1 MSNELVATVN
11 QNIVDMKQNEGL
23 SLPPDYSV
31 GNALNSAYLTLSDST
46 KGKSLLDKCD
56 QGSVIKALMNMA
68 IQGLSPAKNQ
78 CYFIPYGNQ
87 LVMQRSYFG
96 SISVVKR
103 LSNVKDIDAQIIHK
117 DDTFKIGGENGRL
130 VVKEFEP
137 SFENL
142 DKPIVGAFA
151 WVENND
157 GDRTYTVMTKKDI
170 DTSWG
175 HSRNK
180 KVQNEFPE
188 EMAKRTVINRAA
200 KFYINSSSDNDLFV
214 QAVNDTT
221 SAEYD
226 NDSRKDVTPA
236 KRSLTADLAEN
247 KPTQTQVEPKP
258 APEPETKPEPKAEPA
273 KPTEPAKEA
282 KTDDQEP
289 TTATADDDQ
298 ANQESIFDN
307 LNKLNA

>member
-1 MSNELVATVN
+1 MSNELVTMVN
-11 QNIVDMKQNEGL
+11 NNIEDMKNNEGL

-31 GNALNSAYLTLSDST
+31 GNALNSAYLILSDTS
-46 KGKSLLDKCD
+46 KGQPLLDKCD

-103 LSNVKDIDAQIIHK
+103 LSNVKDIQAQVVHK
-117 DDTFKIGGENGRL
+117 DDTFKIGGKDGVL

-142 DKPIVGAFA
+142 DKPIIGAFA
-151 WVENND
+151 WIEDINGN
-157 GDRTYTVMTKKDI
+157 RTYTVMTKKDI
-170 DTSWG
+170 DTSWS
-175 HSRNK
+175 HAKTK

-221 SAEYD
+221 SSEYEND
-226 NDSRKDVTPA
+226 NPKDVTPT
-236 KRSLTADLAEN
+236 KRSLVADVAEN
-247 KPTQTQVEPKP
+247 KAEKVES
-258 APEPETKPEPKAEPA
+258 AEPA
-273 KPTEPAKEA
+273 KEPVRTAAKEA
-282 KTDDQEP
+282 SSNDQESVK
-289 TTATADDDQ
+289 DEVDQ
-298 ANQESIFDN
+298 QNLFDN
-307 LNKLNA
+307 LNDVGSEADAE

>member
-1 MSNELVATVN
+1 MSNELVTMVN
-11 QNIVDMKQNEGL
+11 NNIEDMKNNEGL

-31 GNALNSAYLTLSDST
+31 GNALNSAYLILSDTS
-46 KGKSLLDKCD
+46 KGQPLLDKCD

-103 LSNVKDIDAQIIHK
+103 LSNVKDIQAQVVHK
-117 DDTFKIGGENGRL
+117 DDTFKIGGENGVL

-142 DKPIVGAFA
+142 DKPIIGAFA
-151 WVENND
+151 WIEDINGN
-157 GDRTYTVMTKKDI
+157 RTYTVMTKKDI
-170 DTSWG
+170 DTSWS
-175 HSRNK
+175 HAKTK

-214 QAVNDTT
+214 KAVNETT
-221 SAEYD
+221 SNEYE
-226 NDSRKDVTPA
+226 NDDRKDVTPT
-236 KRSLTADLAEN
+236 KRSLVADVAEN
-247 KPTQTQVEPKP
+247 KAEKVESAEPVKEP
-258 APEPETKPEPKAEPA
+258 VKTAVKEAPSNDQEPA
-273 KPTEPAKEA
+273 K
-282 KTDDQEP
+282 DG
-289 TTATADDDQ
+289 
-298 ANQESIFDN
+298 ANQQNLFDN
-307 LNKLNA
+307 LNDVGSEADTE

>member
-1 MSNELVATVN
+1 MSNELVTMVN
-11 QNIVDMKQNEGL
+11 NNIEDMKNNEGL

-31 GNALNSAYLTLSDST
+31 GNALNSAYLILSDTS
-46 KGKSLLDKCD
+46 KGQPLLDKCD

-103 LSNVKDIDAQIIHK
+103 LSNVKDIQAQVVHK
-117 DDTFKIGGENGRL
+117 DDTFKIGGKDGVL

-142 DKPIVGAFA
+142 DKPIIGAFA
-151 WVENND
+151 WIEDINGN
-157 GDRTYTVMTKKDI
+157 RTYTVMTKKDI
-170 DTSWG
+170 DTSWS
-175 HSRNK
+175 HAKTK

-214 QAVNDTT
+214 KAVNETT
-221 SAEYD
+221 SNEYE
-226 NDSRKDVTPA
+226 NDDRKDVTPT
-236 KRSLTADLAEN
+236 KRSLVADVAEN
-247 KPTQTQVEPKP
+247 KAEKVES
-258 APEPETKPEPKAEPA
+258 AEPA
-273 KPTEPAKEA
+273 KEPVRTAAKEA
-282 KTDDQEP
+282 SSNDKESVKDEVDQ
-289 TTATADDDQ
+289 Q
-298 ANQESIFDN
+298 NLFDN
-307 LNKLNA
+307 LGDLDAG

>member
-1 MSNELVATVN
+1 MSNELVTMVN
-11 QNIVDMKQNEGL
+11 NNIEDMKNNEGL

-31 GNALNSAYLTLSDST
+31 GNALNSAYLILSDTS
-46 KGKSLLDKCD
+46 KGQPLLDKCD

-103 LSNVKDIDAQIIHK
+103 LSNVKDIQAQVVHK
-117 DDTFKIGGENGRL
+117 DDTFKIGGENGVL

-142 DKPIVGAFA
+142 DKPIIGAFA
-151 WVENND
+151 WIEDINGN
-157 GDRTYTVMTKKDI
+157 RTYTVMTKKDI
-170 DTSWG
+170 DTSWS
-175 HSRNK
+175 HAKTK

-221 SAEYD
+221 SSEYEND
-226 NDSRKDVTPA
+226 NSKDVTPA
-236 KRSLTADLAEN
+236 KRSLVADVAEN
-247 KPTQTQVEPKP
+247 K
-258 APEPETKPEPKAEPA
+258 AE
-273 KPTEPAKEA
+273 KENLS
-282 KTDDQEP
+282 
-289 TTATADDDQ
+289 
-298 ANQESIFDN
+298 NQLKNPLER
-307 LNKLNA
+307 L

>member
-1 MSNELVATVN
+1 MSNELVTMVN
-11 QNIVDMKQNEGL
+11 NNIEDMKNNEGL

-31 GNALNSAYLTLSDST
+31 GNALNSAYLILSDTS
-46 KGKSLLDKCD
+46 KGQPLLDKCD

-103 LSNVKDIDAQIIHK
+103 LSNVKDIQAQVVHK
-117 DDTFKIGGENGRL
+117 DDTFKIGGENGVL

-142 DKPIVGAFA
+142 DKPIIGAFA
-151 WVENND
+151 WIEDINGN
-157 GDRTYTVMTKKDI
+157 RTYTVMTKKDI
-170 DTSWG
+170 DTSWS
-175 HSRNK
+175 HAKTK

-221 SAEYD
+221 SSEYEND
-226 NDSRKDVTPA
+226 NPKDVTPA
-236 KRSLTADLAEN
+236 KRSLVADVAEN
-247 KPTQTQVEPKP
+247 KAEKVES
-258 APEPETKPEPKAEPA
+258 AEPA
-273 KPTEPAKEA
+273 KEPVRAAVKEA
-282 KTDDQEP
+282 SSNDQEP
-289 TTATADDDQ
+289 VKDEVDQ
-298 ANQESIFDN
+298 QNLFDN
-307 LNKLNA
+307 LNDVGSEADAE

>member
-1 MSNELVATVN
+1 MSNELVTMVN
-11 QNIVDMKQNEGL
+11 NNIEDMKNNEGL

-31 GNALNSAYLTLSDST
+31 GNALNSAYLILSDTT
-46 KGKSLLDKCD
+46 KGQPLLDKCD

-103 LSNVKDIDAQIIHK
+103 LSNVKDIQAQVVHK
-117 DDTFKIGGENGRL
+117 DDTFKIGGENGVL

-142 DKPIVGAFA
+142 DKPIIGAFA
-151 WVENND
+151 WIEDINGN
-157 GDRTYTVMTKKDI
+157 RTYTVMTKKDI
-170 DTSWG
+170 DTSWS
-175 HSRNK
+175 HAKTK

-214 QAVNDTT
+214 KAVNETT
-221 SAEYD
+221 SNEYE
-226 NDSRKDVTPA
+226 NDDRKDVTPT
-236 KRSLTADLAEN
+236 KRSLVADVAEN
-247 KPTQTQVEPKP
+247 KAEKVESAEPVKEP
-258 APEPETKPEPKAEPA
+258 VKTAVKEAPSNDQEPA
-273 KPTEPAKEA
+273 K
-282 KTDDQEP
+282 DG
-289 TTATADDDQ
+289 
-298 ANQESIFDN
+298 ANQQNLFDN
-307 LNKLNA
+307 LNDVGSEADTE

>member
-1 MSNELVATVN
+1 MSNELVTMVN
-11 QNIVDMKQNEGL
+11 NNIEDMKNNEGL

-31 GNALNSAYLTLSDST
+31 GNALNSAYLILSDTS
-46 KGKSLLDKCD
+46 KGQPLLDKCD

-103 LSNVKDIDAQIIHK
+103 LSNVKDIQAQVVHK
-117 DDTFKIGGENGRL
+117 DDTFKIGGENGVL

-142 DKPIVGAFA
+142 DKPIIGAFA
-151 WVENND
+151 WIEDINGN
-157 GDRTYTVMTKKDI
+157 RTYTVMTKKDI
-170 DTSWG
+170 DTSWS
-175 HSRNK
+175 HAKTK

-221 SAEYD
+221 SSEYEND
-226 NDSRKDVTPA
+226 NPKDVTPA
-236 KRSLTADLAEN
+236 KRSLVADVAEN
-247 KPTQTQVEPKP
+247 KSEKVES
-258 APEPETKPEPKAEPA
+258 AEPA
-273 KPTEPAKEA
+273 KEPVRTAVKEA
-282 KTDDQEP
+282 PSNDQEP
-289 TTATADDDQ
+289 VKDEADQ
-298 ANQESIFDN
+298 QNLFDN
-307 LNKLNA
+307 LNDVGSEADAE

>member
-1 MSNELVATVN
+1 MSNELVTMVN
-11 QNIVDMKQNEGL
+11 NNIEDMKNNEGL

-31 GNALNSAYLTLSDST
+31 GNALNSAYLILSDTS
-46 KGKSLLDKCD
+46 KGQPLLDKCD

-103 LSNVKDIDAQIIHK
+103 LSNVKDIQAQVVHK
-117 DDTFKIGGENGRL
+117 DDTFKIGGKDGVL

-142 DKPIVGAFA
+142 DKPIIGAFA
-151 WVENND
+151 WIEDINGN
-157 GDRTYTVMTKKDI
+157 RTYTVMTKKDI
-170 DTSWG
+170 DTSWS
-175 HSRNK
+175 HAKTK

-221 SAEYD
+221 SSEYEND
-226 NDSRKDVTPA
+226 NPKDVTPA
-236 KRSLTADLAEN
+236 KRSLVADVAEN
-247 KPTQTQVEPKP
+247 KAEKVES
-258 APEPETKPEPKAEPA
+258 AEPA
-273 KPTEPAKEA
+273 KEPVRTAVKEA
-282 KTDDQEP
+282 SSNDQGPVKDEV
-289 TTATADDDQ
+289 DQ
-298 ANQESIFDN
+298 QNLFDN
-307 LNKLNA
+307 LGDLDAG

>member
-1 MSNELVATVN
+1 MSNELVTMVN
-11 QNIVDMKQNEGL
+11 NNIEDMKNNEGL

-31 GNALNSAYLTLSDST
+31 GNALNSAYLILSDTS
-46 KGKSLLDKCD
+46 KGQPLLDKCD

-103 LSNVKDIDAQIIHK
+103 LSNVKDIQAQVVHK
-117 DDTFKIGGENGRL
+117 DDTFKIGGENGVL

-137 SFENL
+137 NFENL
-142 DKPIVGAFA
+142 DKPIIGAFA
-151 WVENND
+151 WIEDINGN
-157 GDRTYTVMTKKDI
+157 RTYTVMTKKDI
-170 DTSWG
+170 DTSWS
-175 HSRNK
+175 HAKTK

-214 QAVNDTT
+214 QAVNETT
-221 SAEYD
+221 SNEYE
-226 NDSRKDVTPA
+226 NDDRKDVTPT
-236 KRSLTADLAEN
+236 KRSLVADVAEN
-247 KPTQTQVEPKP
+247 KAEKVES
-258 APEPETKPEPKAEPA
+258 AG
-273 KPTEPAKEA
+273 PAKEPVGTPVKEA
-282 KTDDQEP
+282 SSDDQEP
-289 TTATADDDQ
+289 AKDG
-298 ANQESIFDN
+298 ANQQNLFDN
-307 LNKLNA
+307 LNDVGSEADNE

>member
-1 MSNELVATVN
+1 MSNELVTMVN
-11 QNIVDMKQNEGL
+11 NNIEDMKNNEGL

-31 GNALNSAYLTLSDST
+31 GNALNSAYLILSDTS
-46 KGKSLLDKCD
+46 KGQPLLDKCD

-103 LSNVKDIDAQIIHK
+103 LSNVKDIQAQVVHK
-117 DDTFKIGGENGRL
+117 DDTFKIGGENGVL

-142 DKPIVGAFA
+142 DKPIIGAFA
-151 WVENND
+151 WVEDLNGN
-157 GDRTYTVMTKKDI
+157 RTYTVMTKKDI
-170 DTSWG
+170 DTSWS
-175 HSRNK
+175 HAKTK

-221 SAEYD
+221 SSEYEND
-226 NDSRKDVTPA
+226 NPKDVTPA
-236 KRSLTADLAEN
+236 KRSLVADVAEN
-247 KPTQTQVEPKP
+247 KAEKVES
-258 APEPETKPEPKAEPA
+258 
-273 KPTEPAKEA
+273 TEPVKEPVKTAVKEA
-282 KTDDQEP
+282 PSNDQEP
-289 TTATADDDQ
+289 VKDEADQ
-298 ANQESIFDN
+298 QNLFDN
-307 LNKLNA
+307 LGDLDAG

>member
-1 MSNELVATVN
+1 MSNELVTMVN
-11 QNIVDMKQNEGL
+11 NNIEDMKNNEGL

-31 GNALNSAYLTLSDST
+31 GNALNSAYLILSDTS
-46 KGKSLLDKCD
+46 KGQPLLDKCD

-103 LSNVKDIDAQIIHK
+103 LSNVKDIQAQVVHK
-117 DDTFKIGGENGRL
+117 DDTFKIGGENGVL

-142 DKPIVGAFA
+142 DKPIIGAFA
-151 WVENND
+151 WVEDLNGN
-157 GDRTYTVMTKKDI
+157 RTYTVMTKKDI
-170 DTSWG
+170 DTSWS
-175 HSRNK
+175 HAKTK

-221 SAEYD
+221 SSEYEND
-226 NDSRKDVTPA
+226 NPKDVTPT
-236 KRSLTADLAEN
+236 KRSLVADVAEN
-247 KPTQTQVEPKP
+247 KAEKVESAEPVKEP
-258 APEPETKPEPKAEPA
+258 VKTAVKEAPSNDQEPA
-273 KPTEPAKEA
+273 KDGA
-282 KTDDQEP
+282 DQ
-289 TTATADDDQ
+289 Q
-298 ANQESIFDN
+298 NLFDN
-307 LNKLNA
+307 LNDVGSEADAE

>member
-1 MSNELVATVN
+1 MSNELVTMVN
-11 QNIVDMKQNEGL
+11 NNIEDMKNNEGL

-31 GNALNSAYLTLSDST
+31 GNALNSAYLILSDTS
-46 KGKSLLDKCD
+46 KGQPLLDKCD

-103 LSNVKDIDAQIIHK
+103 LSNVKDIQAQVVHK
-117 DDTFKIGGENGRL
+117 DDTFKIGGENGVL

-142 DKPIVGAFA
+142 DKPIIGAFA
-151 WVENND
+151 WIEDINGN
-157 GDRTYTVMTKKDI
+157 RTYTVMTKKDI
-170 DTSWG
+170 DTSWS
-175 HSRNK
+175 HAKTK

-221 SAEYD
+221 SSEYEND
-226 NDSRKDVTPA
+226 NPKDVTPA
-236 KRSLTADLAEN
+236 KRSLVADVAEN
-247 KPTQTQVEPKP
+247 KAEKVES
-258 APEPETKPEPKAEPA
+258 AEPA
-273 KPTEPAKEA
+273 KEPVRTAVKEA
-282 KTDDQEP
+282 PSNDQEP
-289 TTATADDDQ
+289 VKDEADQ
-298 ANQESIFDN
+298 QNLFDN
-307 LNKLNA
+307 LNDVGSEADAE

>member
-1 MSNELVATVN
+1 MSNELVTMVN
-11 QNIVDMKQNEGL
+11 NNIEDMKNNEGL

-31 GNALNSAYLTLSDST
+31 GNALNSAYLILSDTT
-46 KGKSLLDKCD
+46 KGQPLLDKCD

-103 LSNVKDIDAQIIHK
+103 LSNVKDIQAQVVHK
-117 DDTFKIGGENGRL
+117 DDTFKIGGENGVL

-142 DKPIVGAFA
+142 DKPIIGAFA
-151 WVENND
+151 WVEDLNGN
-157 GDRTYTVMTKKDI
+157 RTYTVMTKKDI
-170 DTSWG
+170 DTSWS
-175 HSRNK
+175 HAKTK

-214 QAVNDTT
+214 QAVNETT
-221 SAEYD
+221 SNEYE
-226 NDSRKDVTPA
+226 NDDRKDVTPT
-236 KRSLTADLAEN
+236 KRSLVADVAEN
-247 KPTQTQVEPKP
+247 KAEKVESTEPVKEP
-258 APEPETKPEPKAEPA
+258 VKTAVKEAPSNDQEPA
-273 KPTEPAKEA
+273 K
-282 KTDDQEP
+282 DG
-289 TTATADDDQ
+289 
-298 ANQESIFDN
+298 ANQQNLFDN
-307 LNKLNA
+307 LGDLDAG

>member
-1 MSNELVATVN
+1 MSNELVTMVN
-11 QNIVDMKQNEGL
+11 NNIEDMKNNEGL

-31 GNALNSAYLTLSDST
+31 GNALNSAYLILSDTS
-46 KGKSLLDKCD
+46 KGQPLLDKCD

-103 LSNVKDIDAQIIHK
+103 LSNVKDIQAQVVHK
-117 DDTFKIGGENGRL
+117 DDKFKIGGKDGVL

-142 DKPIVGAFA
+142 DKPIIGAFA
-151 WVENND
+151 WVEDLNGN
-157 GDRTYTVMTKKDI
+157 RTYTVMTKKDI
-170 DTSWG
+170 DTSWS
-175 HSRNK
+175 HAKTK

-214 QAVNDTT
+214 KAVNETT
-221 SAEYD
+221 SNEYE
-226 NDSRKDVTPA
+226 NDDRKDVTPT
-236 KRSLTADLAEN
+236 KRSLVADVAEN
-247 KPTQTQVEPKP
+247 K
-258 APEPETKPEPKAEPA
+258 AE
-273 KPTEPAKEA
+273 
-282 KTDDQEP
+282 
-289 TTATADDDQ
+289 
-298 ANQESIFDN
+298 
-307 LNKLNA
+307 

>member
-1 MSNELVATVN
+1 MSNELVTMVN
-11 QNIVDMKQNEGL
+11 NNIEDMKNNEGL

-31 GNALNSAYLTLSDST
+31 GNALNSAYLILSDTS
-46 KGKSLLDKCD
+46 KGQPLLDKCD

-103 LSNVKDIDAQIIHK
+103 LSNVKDIQAQVVHK
-117 DDTFKIGGENGRL
+117 DDTFKIGGENGVL

-142 DKPIVGAFA
+142 DKPIIGAFA
-151 WVENND
+151 WIEDIKGN
-157 GDRTYTVMTKKDI
+157 RTYTVMTKKEI
-170 DTSWG
+170 DTSWS
-175 HSRNK
+175 HAKTK

-214 QAVNDTT
+214 KSVNETT
-221 SAEYD
+221 SNEYG
-226 NDSRKDVTPA
+226 NDDRKDVTPT
-236 KRSLTADLAEN
+236 KRSLVADVVEN
-247 KPTQTQVEPKP
+247 KAEKVES
-258 APEPETKPEPKAEPA
+258 AEPA
-273 KPTEPAKEA
+273 KEPVRTAVKEA
-282 KTDDQEP
+282 PSNDQEP
-289 TTATADDDQ
+289 VKDEVDQ
-298 ANQESIFDN
+298 QNLFDN
-307 LNKLNA
+307 LSDVGSEADAG

>member
-1 MSNELVATVN
+1 MSNELVTMVN
-11 QNIVDMKQNEGL
+11 NNIEDMKNNEGL

-31 GNALNSAYLTLSDST
+31 GNALNSAYLILSDTS
-46 KGKSLLDKCD
+46 KGQPLLDKCD

-103 LSNVKDIDAQIIHK
+103 LSNVKDIQAQVVHK
-117 DDTFKIGGENGRL
+117 DDTFKIGGENGVL

-142 DKPIVGAFA
+142 DKPIIGAFA
-151 WVENND
+151 WVEDLNGN
-157 GDRTYTVMTKKDI
+157 RTYTVMTKKDI
-170 DTSWG
+170 DTSWS
-175 HSRNK
+175 HAKTK

-214 QAVNDTT
+214 QAVNETT
-221 SAEYD
+221 SNEYE
-226 NDSRKDVTPA
+226 NDDRKDVTPA
-236 KRSLTADLAEN
+236 KRSLVADVAEN
-247 KPTQTQVEPKP
+247 KAEKVESTEPVKEP
-258 APEPETKPEPKAEPA
+258 VKTAVKEAPSNDQEPA
-273 KPTEPAKEA
+273 KDEV
-282 KTDDQEP
+282 DQ
-289 TTATADDDQ
+289 Q
-298 ANQESIFDN
+298 NLFDN
-307 LNKLNA
+307 LGDLDAG

>member
-1 MSNELVATVN
+1 MSNELVTMVN
-11 QNIVDMKQNEGL
+11 NNIEDMKNNEGL

-31 GNALNSAYLTLSDST
+31 GNALNSAYLILSDTS
-46 KGKSLLDKCD
+46 KGQPLLDKCD

-103 LSNVKDIDAQIIHK
+103 LSNVKDIQAQVVHK
-117 DDTFKIGGENGRL
+117 DDTFKIGGENGVL

-142 DKPIVGAFA
+142 DKPIIGAFA
-151 WVENND
+151 WVEDLNGN
-157 GDRTYTVMTKKDI
+157 RTYTVMTKKDI
-170 DTSWG
+170 DTSWS
-175 HSRNK
+175 HAKTK

-221 SAEYD
+221 SSEYEND
-226 NDSRKDVTPA
+226 NPKDVTPA
-236 KRSLTADLAEN
+236 KRSLVADVAEN
-247 KPTQTQVEPKP
+247 KAEKVES
-258 APEPETKPEPKAEPA
+258 AEPA
-273 KPTEPAKEA
+273 KEPVRTAVKEA
-282 KTDDQEP
+282 PSNDQEP
-289 TTATADDDQ
+289 VKDEADQ
-298 ANQESIFDN
+298 QNLFDN
-307 LNKLNA
+307 LNDVGSEADAE

>member
-1 MSNELVATVN
+1 MSNELVTMVN
-11 QNIVDMKQNEGL
+11 NNIEDMKNNEGL

-31 GNALNSAYLTLSDST
+31 GNALNSAYLILSDTS
-46 KGKSLLDKCD
+46 KGQPLLDKCD

-103 LSNVKDIDAQIIHK
+103 LSNVKDIQAQVVHK
-117 DDTFKIGGENGRL
+117 DDTFKIGGKDGVL

-142 DKPIVGAFA
+142 DKPIIGAFA
-151 WVENND
+151 WIEDINGN
-157 GDRTYTVMTKKDI
+157 RTYTVMTKKDI
-170 DTSWG
+170 DTSWS
-175 HSRNK
+175 HAKTK

-214 QAVNDTT
+214 KAVNETT
-221 SAEYD
+221 RNEYE
-226 NDSRKDVTPA
+226 NDDRKDVTPT
-236 KRSLTADLAEN
+236 KRSLVADVAEN
-247 KPTQTQVEPKP
+247 KAEKVESAEPVKEP
-258 APEPETKPEPKAEPA
+258 VKTAVKEAPSNDQEPA
-273 KPTEPAKEA
+273 K
-282 KTDDQEP
+282 DG
-289 TTATADDDQ
+289 
-298 ANQESIFDN
+298 ANQQNLFDN
-307 LNKLNA
+307 LGDLDAG

>member
-1 MSNELVATVN
+1 MSNELVTMVN
-11 QNIVDMKQNEGL
+11 NNIEDMKNNEGL

-31 GNALNSAYLTLSDST
+31 GNALNSAYLILSDTT
-46 KGKSLLDKCD
+46 KGQPLLDKCD

-103 LSNVKDIDAQIIHK
+103 LSNVKDIQAQVVHK
-117 DDTFKIGGENGRL
+117 DDTFKIGGENGVL

-142 DKPIVGAFA
+142 DKPIIGAFA
-151 WVENND
+151 WIEDINGN
-157 GDRTYTVMTKKDI
+157 RTYTVMTKKDI
-170 DTSWG
+170 DTSWS
-175 HSRNK
+175 HAKTK

-214 QAVNDTT
+214 KAVNETT
-221 SAEYD
+221 SNEYE
-226 NDSRKDVTPA
+226 NDDRKDVTPT
-236 KRSLTADLAEN
+236 KRSLVADVAEN
-247 KPTQTQVEPKP
+247 KAEKVES
-258 APEPETKPEPKAEPA
+258 AEPV
-273 KPTEPAKEA
+273 KEPLKTAVKEA
-282 KTDDQEP
+282 PSNDQEP
-289 TTATADDDQ
+289 VKDG
-298 ANQESIFDN
+298 ANQQNLFDN
-307 LNKLNA
+307 LNDVGSEADAE

>member
-1 MSNELVATVN
+1 MSNELVTMVN
-11 QNIVDMKQNEGL
+11 NNIEDMKNNEGL

-31 GNALNSAYLTLSDST
+31 GNALNSAYLILSDTS
-46 KGKSLLDKCD
+46 KGQPLLDKCD

-103 LSNVKDIDAQIIHK
+103 LSNVKDIQAQVVHK
-117 DDTFKIGGENGRL
+117 DDTFKIGGENGVL

-142 DKPIVGAFA
+142 DKPIIGAFA
-151 WVENND
+151 WVEDLNGN
-157 GDRTYTVMTKKDI
+157 RTYTVMTKKDI
-170 DTSWG
+170 DTSWS
-175 HSRNK
+175 HAKTK

-221 SAEYD
+221 SSEYEND
-226 NDSRKDVTPA
+226 NPKDVTPT
-236 KRSLTADLAEN
+236 KRSLVADVAEN
-247 KPTQTQVEPKP
+247 KAEKVESAEPVKEP
-258 APEPETKPEPKAEPA
+258 VKTAVKEAPSNDQEPA
-273 KPTEPAKEA
+273 K
-282 KTDDQEP
+282 DG
-289 TTATADDDQ
+289 
-298 ANQESIFDN
+298 ANQQNLFDN
-307 LNKLNA
+307 LNDVGSEADAE

>member
-1 MSNELVATVN
+1 MSNELVTMVN
-11 QNIVDMKQNEGL
+11 NNIEDMKNNEGL

-31 GNALNSAYLTLSDST
+31 GNALNSAYLILSDTS
-46 KGKSLLDKCD
+46 KGQPLLDKCD

-103 LSNVKDIDAQIIHK
+103 LSNVKDIQAQVVHK
-117 DDTFKIGGENGRL
+117 DDTFKIGGENGVL

-142 DKPIVGAFA
+142 DKPIIGAFA
-151 WVENND
+151 WIEDINGN
-157 GDRTYTVMTKKDI
+157 RTYTVMTKKDI
-170 DTSWG
+170 DTSWS
-175 HSRNK
+175 HAKTK

-214 QAVNDTT
+214 KAVNETT
-221 SAEYD
+221 RNEYE
-226 NDSRKDVTPA
+226 NDDRKDVTPT
-236 KRSLTADLAEN
+236 KRSLVADVAEN
-247 KPTQTQVEPKP
+247 KADKVESAEPVKEP
-258 APEPETKPEPKAEPA
+258 VKTAVKEAPSNDQEPA
-273 KPTEPAKEA
+273 K
-282 KTDDQEP
+282 DG
-289 TTATADDDQ
+289 
-298 ANQESIFDN
+298 ANQQNLFDN
-307 LNKLNA
+307 LGDLDAG

>member
-1 MSNELVATVN
+1 MSNELVTMVN
-11 QNIVDMKQNEGL
+11 NNIEDMKNNEGL

-31 GNALNSAYLTLSDST
+31 GNALNSAYLILSDTS
-46 KGKSLLDKCD
+46 KGQPLLDKCD

-103 LSNVKDIDAQIIHK
+103 LSNVKDIQAQVVHK
-117 DDTFKIGGENGRL
+117 DDTFKIGGKDGVL

-142 DKPIVGAFA
+142 DKPIIGAFA
-151 WVENND
+151 WIKDINGN
-157 GDRTYTVMTKKDI
+157 RTYTVMTKKDI
-170 DTSWG
+170 DTSWS
-175 HSRNK
+175 HAKTK

-221 SAEYD
+221 SSEYEND
-226 NDSRKDVTPA
+226 NPKDVTPA
-236 KRSLTADLAEN
+236 KRSLVADVAEN
-247 KPTQTQVEPKP
+247 KAE
-258 APEPETKPEPKAEPA
+258 KAESA
-273 KPTEPAKEA
+273 EPVKEPLKTTVKEA
-282 KTDDQEP
+282 PSNDQEP
-289 TTATADDDQ
+289 VKDG
-298 ANQESIFDN
+298 ANQQNLFDN
-307 LNKLNA
+307 LNDVGSEADAE